1 MVFQLVE
8 KLHLQIYASQ
18 FMTSRI
24 ILLVFPFE
32 SEKCGKEGEKLQKIE
47 NIENEKSF
55 FDEVENIFHSF

>member
-1 MVFQLVE
+1 
-8 KLHLQIYASQ
+8 
-18 FMTSRI
+18 MTSRI